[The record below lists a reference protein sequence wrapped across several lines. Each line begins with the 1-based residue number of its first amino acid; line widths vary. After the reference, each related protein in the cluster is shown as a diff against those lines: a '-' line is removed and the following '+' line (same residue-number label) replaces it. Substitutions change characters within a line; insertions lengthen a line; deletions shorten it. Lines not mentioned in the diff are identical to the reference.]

1 MSLCHS
7 LIEDSLLMI
16 SIGAHYSGVFIF
28 RTIFALL
35 ITFSFVQ
42 ITKNWSETKMAK
54 WFYA

>member
-28 RTIFALL
+28 RSIYAFIITYIFVVL
-35 ITFSFVQ
+35 TR
-42 ITKNWSETKMAK
+42 NWKEETMSR